1 MLLCQ
6 TTSTKV
12 YCTNLGRRTMLIS
25 LVGMFIPA
33 GSTVIAPLYG
43 IHLNENDYPDPNH
56 FKPSRFMETPRAG
69 FPGRDGHNS
78 FGWGE
83 LLP

>member
-1 MLLCQ
+1 MLLCP

-12 YCTNLGRRTMLIS
+12 HRALSSRRGGLIS

-83 LLP
+83 LLS